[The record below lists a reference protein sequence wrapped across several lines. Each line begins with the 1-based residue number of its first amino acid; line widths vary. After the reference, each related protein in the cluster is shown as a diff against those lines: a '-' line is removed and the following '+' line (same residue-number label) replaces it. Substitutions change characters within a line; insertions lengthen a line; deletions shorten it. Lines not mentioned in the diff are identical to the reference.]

1 MNGMEKFEHELR
13 ESFRRVEPPQGLE
26 RRILER
32 AGVSRRRG
40 RMPRWMAAAAS
51 IAIAGGGLLGVMR
64 WHEQQM
70 RLRQAEQV
78 RQQIALTVE
87 ITSRTLARAE
97 GRLRSI
103 GVKQIPVQE
112 ASWREY

>member
-13 ESFRRVEPPQGLE
+13 ESFRRVEPPPGLE

-32 AGVSRRRG
+32 AGAARRPRS
-40 RMPRWMAAAAS
+40 MPRWAAAAAS
-51 IAIAGGGLLGVMR
+51 IALAGGGLLGILR
-64 WHEQQM
+64 WHEQQL

-103 GVKQIPVQE
+103 GVEQIPVQE
-112 ASWREY
+112 ASWQR